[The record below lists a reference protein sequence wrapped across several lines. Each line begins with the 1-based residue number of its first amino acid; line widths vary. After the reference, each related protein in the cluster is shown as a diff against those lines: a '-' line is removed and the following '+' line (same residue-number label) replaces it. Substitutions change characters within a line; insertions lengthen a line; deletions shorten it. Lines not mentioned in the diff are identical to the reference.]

1 VFVLRHLFAIAVL
14 PFTVTIVVPVWI
26 ARRYGVAFA
35 EGRNLGEVVLQFA
48 GLEVLCVGLLLFA
61 ASLRRFAGEGRGTL
75 APWDPPRALV
85 VRGPYRY
92 VRNPMISGVVFV
104 LFGEAMMLRSVPHAG
119 WALAFLVINLVF
131 IPLFEE
137 PGLEAR
143 FGEPYREYVRKVP
156 RILPRLR
163 PWKPDA
169 PANADRS
176 PG

>member
-1 VFVLRHLFAIAVL
+1 MLRQLFAIAVL

-35 EGRNLGEVVLQFA
+35 EGRNLGELLLQFA

-92 VRNPMISGVVFV
+92 VRNPMVIVSVCQATNV
-104 LFGEAMMLRSVPHAG
+104 LNSR
-119 WALAFLVINLVF
+119 LA
-131 IPLFEE
+131 
-137 PGLEAR
+137 
-143 FGEPYREYVRKVP
+143 
-156 RILPRLR
+156 
-163 PWKPDA
+163 WKPVLPPRFFVTSSTLACCSLD
-169 PANADRS
+169 S
-176 PG
+176 SGTTCM